1 MSCPVCGN
9 NNLTKDTPICPIC
22 GTPNPEYAAPQYQQQ
37 APQQPPKK
45 TNKALVGGVI
55 AAAIVLII
63 GTILFFALRDKDDD
77 GKLTA
82 DQNTTEAVT
91 EAPKPETE
99 TETATEDKTEAQKTV
114 EGSATLASM
123 SYEKRPSIINDN
135 LDYTYEDFDQDYK
148 AGKLPVSELH
158 SISML
163 FTDDQLREI
172 ATALGI
178 PRDLKVSVAVGN
190 SYWWD
195 GAGMELA
202 QVDFYHNGT
211 YCAGAECQVHT
222 SNVAKS
228 IYSYEP

>member
-1 MSCPVCGN
+1 MKRLS
-9 NNLTKDTPICPIC
+9 LF
-22 GTPNPEYAAPQYQQQ
+22 
-37 APQQPPKK
+37 
-45 TNKALVGGVI
+45 LV
-55 AAAIVLII
+55 AAAMGAFVVFSCLGAKTGNTMTSTALAKDAAQAKANYKAASGSNTSAKHTFSELFTDDQIWDIHRQLGLPQNQEVMIEVGKAYYSENLNANLAKVEFYHGGMYCAGAACEV
-63 GTILFFALRDKDDD
+63 GTSHMVK
-77 GKLTA
+77 
-82 DQNTTEAVT
+82 
-91 EAPKPETE
+91 
-99 TETATEDKTEAQKTV
+99 
-114 EGSATLASM
+114 
-123 SYEKRPSIINDN
+123 SI
-135 LDYTYEDFDQDYK
+135 YTYEDFDQDYK

-222 SNVAKS
+222 SNVAKN